1 MQAPQGRRGKDLL
14 YRGTYGQLTKA
25 EEGVRIG
32 VPNICRN
39 GLFGAQLSAGDRRD
53 SPYLGT

>member
-1 MQAPQGRRGKDLL
+1 MALRGGAGTSRPQGKDLL

-39 GLFGAQLSAGDRRD
+39 GLCGAQLSAGDRRN
-53 SPYLGT
+53 

>member
-39 GLFGAQLSAGDRRD
+39 GLCGAQLSAGVGGI